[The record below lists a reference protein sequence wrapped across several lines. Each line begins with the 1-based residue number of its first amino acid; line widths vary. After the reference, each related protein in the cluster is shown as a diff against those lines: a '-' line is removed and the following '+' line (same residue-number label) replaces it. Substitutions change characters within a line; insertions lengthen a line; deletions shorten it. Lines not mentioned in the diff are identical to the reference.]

1 MNVIAFALV
10 VLSAGMH
17 AYWNYLLKKS
27 EDTRVFIWLF
37 LFFSMLIFFPFFIS
51 LAPMDIP
58 VTGWCCILTAGLV
71 HALYLVSLSSAYEK
85 GDLSLVYPLAR
96 SAPII
101 FVLIGAMLFL
111 GEIPSGIGM
120 AGMGLIIVGSYAIHL
135 DSLRALFQPLTLK
148 SLNSKPSQL
157 ALLTAGFIA
166 LYSLIDRVGIEY
178 VQIFY
183 YIYLVFVFMFVFY
196 TPFILIRRD
205 KGAIKAEW
213 ASNRR
218 NILIV
223 AFLCFFTF
231 FLVLVAMS
239 LAKLSYVVALRQL
252 SIIFSVVLGAWV
264 LKEEH
269 GDIRFTASLLI
280 FAGSFLIAIAK

>member
-1 MNVIAFALV
+1 MDIIAFTLV
-10 VLSAGMH
+10 VFSACMH

-27 EDTRVFIWLF
+27 EDTKVFIWLF
-37 LFFSMLIFFPFFIS
+37 LLGSMLIFFPVFIS
-51 LAPMDIP
+51 LAPIDVP
-58 VTGWCCILTAGLV
+58 VSGWCCILTAGLA
-71 HALYLVSLSSAYEK
+71 HALYLISLSSAYEK

-101 FVLIGAMLFL
+101 FVLIGAIVFL
-111 GEIPSGIGM
+111 GEMPSGIGM
-120 AGMGLIIVGSYAIHL
+120 AGMTLIILGCYALHS

-178 VQIFY
+178 VQIFR

-196 TPFILIRRD
+196 TPFILIKRD
-205 KGAIKAEW
+205 KKEIKAEW

-231 FLVLVAMS
+231 FLILIAMS
-239 LAKLSYVVALRQL
+239 LAKLSYIVALRQL
-252 SIIFSVVLGAWV
+252 SIIFSVMLGAWV

>member
-1 MNVIAFALV
+1 MDIIAFTLV

-27 EDTRVFIWLF
+27 EDTKVFIWLF
-37 LFFSMLIFFPFFIS
+37 LLGSILIFFPFFIS
-51 LAPMDIP
+51 LAPIDIP
-58 VTGWCCILTAGLV
+58 VSGWCCILAAGLV

-85 GDLSLVYPLAR
+85 GDLSFVYPLAR

-101 FVLIGAMLFL
+101 FVLIGAMVFL
-111 GEIPSGIGM
+111 GEMPSGIGM
-120 AGMGLIIVGSYAIHL
+120 AGMTLIILGCYALHS

-148 SLNSKPSQL
+148 SLNSKPLQL

-178 VQIFY
+178 VQIFC

-205 KGAIKAEW
+205 KREIKAEW

-231 FLVLVAMS
+231 FLVLIAMS

-269 GDIRFTASLLI
+269 GDIRFMASLLI
-280 FAGSFLIAIAK
+280 FAGAFLIAIAK

>member
-1 MNVIAFALV
+1 MDIIAFALV

-17 AYWNYLLKKS
+17 AYWNFLLKKS
-27 EDTRVFIWLF
+27 EDTKVFIWLF
-37 LFFSMLIFFPFFIS
+37 LLGSMLIFFPFFIS
-51 LAPMDIP
+51 LAPIDIP
-58 VTGWCCILTAGLV
+58 VSGWCCILTAGLA
-71 HALYLVSLSSAYEK
+71 HALYLISLSSAYEK

-101 FVLIGAMLFL
+101 FVLIGAMVFL
-111 GEIPSGIGM
+111 GEMPSGIGM
-120 AGMGLIIVGSYAIHL
+120 AGMTLIILGCYALHS

-178 VQIFY
+178 VQIFR

-196 TPFILIRRD
+196 TPFILIKRD
-205 KGAIKAEW
+205 KKEIKAEW

-231 FLVLVAMS
+231 FLVLIAMT
-239 LAKLSYVVALRQL
+239 LAKLSYIVALRQL
-252 SIIFSVVLGAWV
+252 SIIFSVMLGAWV

-280 FAGSFLIAIAK
+280 FVGAFLIAIAQ

>member
-1 MNVIAFALV
+1 MNIIAFALV

-27 EDTRVFIWLF
+27 EDTKVFIWLF
-37 LFFSMLIFFPFFIS
+37 LFFSMLIFFPFFIF
-51 LAPMDIP
+51 LAPIDIP
-58 VTGWCCILTAGLV
+58 VSGWCCILTAGLA
-71 HALYLVSLSSAYEK
+71 HALYLISLSSAYEK

-101 FVLIGAMLFL
+101 FVLIGAMVFL
-111 GEIPSGIGM
+111 GEMPSRIGM
-120 AGMGLIIVGSYAIHL
+120 AGMTLIIMGCYAFHL

-157 ALLTAGFIA
+157 ALLTAGFIS

-178 VQIFY
+178 VQIFC

-196 TPFILIRRD
+196 TPFIIIRRD
-205 KGAIKAEW
+205 KWEIKAEW
-213 ASNRR
+213 ASNKK

-231 FLVLVAMS
+231 FLVLIAMS
-239 LAKLSYVVALRQL
+239 LAKLGYIVALRQL

-269 GDIRFTASLLI
+269 GNIRLTASLLI
-280 FAGSFLIAIAK
+280 FAGAFLIAIAK

>member
-1 MNVIAFALV
+1 MDIIAFALV

-27 EDTRVFIWLF
+27 EDTKVFIWLF
-37 LFFSMLIFFPFFIS
+37 LLGSILIFFPFFIS
-51 LAPMDIP
+51 LAPIDIP
-58 VTGWCCILTAGLV
+58 VSGWCCILTAGLV

-111 GEIPSGIGM
+111 GEIPSEIGM
-120 AGMGLIIVGSYAIHL
+120 AGMTLIILGCYALHS
-135 DSLRALFQPLTLK
+135 DSLRALFQPLK

-157 ALLTAGFIA
+157 ALLTAGFIS

-178 VQIFY
+178 VQIFH

-205 KGAIKAEW
+205 KRAIKAEW

-231 FLVLVAMS
+231 FLVLIAMS

-269 GDIRFTASLLI
+269 GDIRLTASVLI
-280 FAGSFLIAIAK
+280 FVGSFLIAIAK

>member
-1 MNVIAFALV
+1 MNIIAFTLV
-10 VLSAGMH
+10 VISAGMH

-27 EDTRVFIWLF
+27 EDTKVFIWLF
-37 LFFSMLIFFPFFIS
+37 LFFSMLIFFPFFIA
-51 LAPMDIP
+51 LAPIDIP
-58 VTGWCCILTAGLV
+58 VSGWCCILTAGLA

-85 GDLSLVYPLAR
+85 GDLSFVYPLAR

-111 GEIPSGIGM
+111 GEIPSELGM
-120 AGMGLIIVGSYAIHL
+120 AGIILIMLGCYSLHL

-148 SLNSKPSQL
+148 SLNSKSSQL
-157 ALLTAGFIA
+157 ALLTAGFIS

-178 VQIFY
+178 VQIFN

-205 KGAIKAEW
+205 KREIKAEW
-213 ASNRR
+213 TSNKR

-231 FLVLVAMS
+231 FLVLIAMS

-252 SIIFSVVLGAWV
+252 SIIFSVALGAWV

-280 FAGSFLIAIAK
+280 FAGSFLIAIAE

>member
-1 MNVIAFALV
+1 MDIIAFALV

-17 AYWNYLLKKS
+17 AYWNFLLKKS
-27 EDTRVFIWLF
+27 EDTKVFIWLF
-37 LFFSMLIFFPFFIS
+37 LLGSMLIFFPFFIS
-51 LAPMDIP
+51 LAPIDIP
-58 VTGWCCILTAGLV
+58 VSGWCCILTAGLV
-71 HALYLVSLSSAYEK
+71 HALYLISLSSAYEK

-101 FVLIGAMLFL
+101 FVLIGAMVFL
-111 GEIPSGIGM
+111 GEMPSGIGM
-120 AGMGLIIVGSYAIHL
+120 AGMTLIILGCYALHS

-178 VQIFY
+178 VQIFR

-196 TPFILIRRD
+196 TPFILIKRD
-205 KGAIKAEW
+205 KKEIKAEW

-231 FLVLVAMS
+231 FLVLIAMT
-239 LAKLSYVVALRQL
+239 LAKLSYIVALRQL
-252 SIIFSVVLGAWV
+252 SIIFSVMLGAWV

-280 FAGSFLIAIAK
+280 FVGAFLIAIAQ

>member
-1 MNVIAFALV
+1 MDIIAFALV

-27 EDTRVFIWLF
+27 EDTKVFIWLF
-37 LFFSMLIFFPFFIS
+37 LFFSILIFFPFFIF
-51 LAPMDIP
+51 LAPIDIP
-58 VTGWCCILTAGLV
+58 VSGWCCILTAGLV

-111 GEIPSGIGM
+111 GEIPSEIGM
-120 AGMGLIIVGSYAIHL
+120 AGMTLIILGCYALHL
-135 DSLRALFQPLTLK
+135 DSLRALFQPLK

-157 ALLTAGFIA
+157 ALLTAGFIS

-178 VQIFY
+178 VQIFH

-196 TPFILIRRD
+196 TPFILVRRD
-205 KGAIKAEW
+205 KWEIKAEW

-231 FLVLVAMS
+231 FLVLIAMS

-252 SIIFSVVLGAWV
+252 SIIFSVALGTWV

-269 GDIRFTASLLI
+269 GDIRLTASVLI
-280 FAGSFLIAIAK
+280 FVGSFLIAIAK

>member
-1 MNVIAFALV
+1 MNIIAFALV

-27 EDTRVFIWLF
+27 EDTKVFIWLF
-37 LFFSMLIFFPFFIS
+37 LLCSMLIFLPVFIS
-51 LAPMDIP
+51 LAPIYVP
-58 VTGWCCILTAGLV
+58 VSGWCCILTAGLV

-101 FVLIGAMLFL
+101 FVLIGAMVFL
-111 GEIPSGIGM
+111 GEMPSGIGM
-120 AGMGLIIVGSYAIHL
+120 AGMTLIILGCYALHS

-178 VQIFY
+178 VQIFR

-196 TPFILIRRD
+196 TPFILIKRD
-205 KGAIKAEW
+205 KKEIKAEW

-231 FLVLVAMS
+231 FLILIAMS
-239 LAKLSYVVALRQL
+239 LAKLSYIVALRQL
-252 SIIFSVVLGAWV
+252 SIIFSVMLGAWV

>member
-1 MNVIAFALV
+1 MDVIAFALV

-37 LFFSMLIFFPFFIS
+37 LIFSMLIFFPFFIS
-51 LAPMDIP
+51 LAPIDIP
-58 VTGWCCILTAGLV
+58 VSGWCCILTAGLV

-85 GDLSLVYPLAR
+85 GDLSFVYPLAR

-111 GEIPSGIGM
+111 GEMPSGLGM
-120 AGMGLIIVGSYAIHL
+120 VGIGLIIVGCYAIHL

-205 KGAIKAEW
+205 KGEIKAEW
-213 ASNRR
+213 ASNSR

-223 AFLCFFTF
+223 AVLCFFTF
-231 FLVLVAMS
+231 FLVLIAMS

>member
-1 MNVIAFALV
+1 MNIIAFALV

-37 LFFSMLIFFPFFIS
+37 LLGSMLIFFPFFIFF
-51 LAPMDIP
+51 APIDIP
-58 VTGWCCILTAGLV
+58 VSGWCCILTAGLV

-111 GEIPSGIGM
+111 GEMPSEIGM
-120 AGMGLIIVGSYAIHL
+120 AGMTLIILGCYALHL
-135 DSLRALFQPLTLK
+135 DSLRALFPPLTLK

-178 VQIFY
+178 VQIFG

-205 KGAIKAEW
+205 KGEIKAEW

-231 FLVLVAMS
+231 FLVLIAMS

-269 GDIRFTASLLI
+269 GDIRFMASVLI
-280 FAGSFLIAIAK
+280 FAGAFLIAIAK

>member
-1 MNVIAFALV
+1 MNIIAFVLV

-27 EDTRVFIWLF
+27 EDTKVFIWLF
-37 LFFSMLIFFPFFIS
+37 LFCSILIFFPFFIFF
-51 LAPMDIP
+51 APIDIP
-58 VTGWCCILTAGLV
+58 VSGWCCILTAGLV

-101 FVLIGAMLFL
+101 FVLIGAMVFL
-111 GEIPSGIGM
+111 GEIPSEIGM
-120 AGMGLIIVGSYAIHL
+120 AGMTLIILGCYALHL

-148 SLNSKPSQL
+148 SLNSKSSQL

-178 VQIFY
+178 VQIFG
-183 YIYLVFVFMFVFY
+183 YIYLVFVFMFLFY
-196 TPFILIRRD
+196 TPFILIRRG
-205 KGAIKAEW
+205 KGEIKAEW
-213 ASNRR
+213 ASNRG

-231 FLVLVAMS
+231 FLVLIAMS

-252 SIIFSVVLGAWV
+252 SIIFSVALGAWV

-269 GDIRFTASLLI
+269 GNIRLIASLLI
-280 FAGSFLIAIAK
+280 IAGAFLIAIAK

>member
-1 MNVIAFALV
+1 MP
-10 VLSAGMH
+10 
-17 AYWNYLLKKS
+17 Y
-27 EDTRVFIWLF
+27 
-37 LFFSMLIFFPFFIS
+37 
-51 LAPMDIP
+51 
-58 VTGWCCILTAGLV
+58 
-71 HALYLVSLSSAYEK
+71 
-85 GDLSLVYPLAR
+85 LSLVYPLAR

-101 FVLIGAMLFL
+101 FVLIGAMVFL
-111 GEIPSGIGM
+111 GEMPSGIGM
-120 AGMGLIIVGSYAIHL
+120 AGMTLIILGCYALHS

-196 TPFILIRRD
+196 MPFILLRRD
-205 KGAIKAEW
+205 KGEIKAEW

-223 AFLCFFTF
+223 AVLCFFTF
-231 FLVLVAMS
+231 FLVLIAMS
-239 LAKLSYVVALRQL
+239 FAKLSYVVALRQL

>member
-1 MNVIAFALV
+1 MNIIAFALV

-27 EDTRVFIWLF
+27 KDTRVFIWLF
-37 LFFSMLIFFPFFIS
+37 LIFSMLIFFPVFIS
-51 LAPMDIP
+51 LAPIDIP
-58 VTGWCCILTAGLV
+58 VSGWCCILTAGLV

-111 GEIPSGIGM
+111 GEMPSEIGM
-120 AGMGLIIVGSYAIHL
+120 AGMTLIILGCYALHL
-135 DSLRALFQPLTLK
+135 DSLRALFPPLCLK

-157 ALLTAGFIA
+157 ALLTAGFIS

-178 VQIFY
+178 VQIFN

-196 TPFILIRRD
+196 TPFLLIRRD
-205 KGAIKAEW
+205 KREIKAEW
-213 ASNRR
+213 ASNKK
-218 NILIV
+218 NIIIV
-223 AFLCFFTF
+223 GFLCFFTF
-231 FLVLVAMS
+231 FLVLIAMS

-269 GDIRFTASLLI
+269 GAIRLTASLLI
-280 FAGSFLIAIAK
+280 FAGAFLIAIAK